1 MIVKH
6 ITLIGVDLFI
16 NKEKHIR
23 FKQKNTLYEFNVH
36 LKGPLTIN
44 SKLTTTKIK
53 SRFFS
58 IPNIYK
64 ESIPGTLITGQG
76 RITIKLLL
84 NQ

>member
-16 NKEKHIR
+16 NKEKHIYIR

-44 SKLTTTKIK
+44 LNLTTTKIK
-53 SRFFS
+53 SRFFQFQ
-58 IPNIYK
+58 
-64 ESIPGTLITGQG
+64 TF
-76 RITIKLLL
+76 IKKVFPEHLS
-84 NQ
+84 QARGE